1 VKRTQIVDAPGDAD
15 AKVMIQARGVCKD
28 YGSFK
33 ALKEVDLDVNN
44 GEVVVIIGPSGSG
57 KTTMIRTLNGLETI
71 NGGRIVVDG
80 IPLQDETT
88 IARGKMDARALRE
101 VRLELGMVFQRFNL
115 FPTLTAMENVR
126 QGPYRV
132 RGLPRK
138 EAEERAMALLGK
150 MGLASK
156 AYNYPH
162 ELSGGQ
168 QQRVAIA
175 RALAMQPK
183 GMLFDEATSA
193 LDPEL
198 IGEVLEV
205 MRQLA
210 SEGMTMVIVT
220 HEMEFAAQVADRVVV
235 MDAGRIIEQGPPKVI
250 FSNPAQERTR
260 KFLRAVIERKVET

>member
-1 VKRTQIVDAPGDAD
+1 
-15 AKVMIQARGVCKD
+15 MC
-28 YGSFK
+28 
-33 ALKEVDLDVNN
+33 
-44 GEVVVIIGPSGSG
+44 G
-57 KTTMIRTLNGLETI
+57 K
-71 NGGRIVVDG
+71 
-80 IPLQDETT
+80 
-88 IARGKMDARALRE
+88 
-101 VRLELGMVFQRFNL
+101 
-115 FPTLTAMENVR
+115 
-126 QGPYRV
+126 
-132 RGLPRK
+132 
-138 EAEERAMALLGK
+138 AEERAMALLGK